1 MNNYINNKEELRFWI
16 QADCMINHGMWKLS
30 MIRRIANIIK
40 GMYIDEYLIA
50 MRKTLYYNHLKT
62 NSNGLSKMLCGGYLL
77 FGNCCLTGL
86 V

>member
-1 MNNYINNKEELRFWI
+1 MDNIIKNKSELECWI
-16 QADCMINHGMWKLS
+16 QADCMINHGKWRLS

-62 NSNGLSKMLCGGYLL
+62 NSNGL
-77 FGNCCLTGL
+77 
-86 V
+86 